1 MANRD
6 AKQRH
11 EALELAFAALAH
23 EARRHIL
30 LAIWFRGGSLTA
42 GDIAARFS
50 HSWPTTSRHLKV
62 LVDAGL
68 LAVERDGRTRI
79 YRVATDKLDLVRDW
93 LAWFD
98 PAKIVR

>member
-1 MANRD
+1 MPSKD

-11 EALELAFAALAH
+11 EELEAVFGALAH
-23 EARRHIL
+23 ASRRQIL
-30 LAIWFRGGSLTA
+30 LAIWFRGGALSA

-68 LAVERDGRTRI
+68 LAVERDGRARL
-79 YRVATDKLDLVRDW
+79 YRVATDKLAAVREWLDW
-93 LAWFD
+93 FSPD
-98 PAKIVR
+98 RIVR

>member
-1 MANRD
+1 LAN

-11 EALELAFAALAH
+11 AELEAIFGALAH
-23 EARRHIL
+23 ESRRMIL
-30 LAIWFRGGSLTA
+30 LAIWFRGGSLSA

-68 LAVERDGRTRI
+68 LVVEREGRSRR
-79 YRVATDKLDLVRDW
+79 YRVATEKLDLVREWLDW
-93 LAWFD
+93 FTKERIL
-98 PAKIVR
+98 